1 MRPYVEEF
9 RRIQA
14 LARATGWSPHRWTL
28 DPHVRKGVRV
38 ADLFMAAM
46 AVVGLAL
53 AGLRPPFWFY
63 PLFLVPVLLFAGTL
77 CVVVAAQ
84 SRDEERIR
92 ELRARK

>member
-1 MRPYVEEF
+1 
-9 RRIQA
+9 
-14 LARATGWSPHRWTL
+14 
-28 DPHVRKGVRV
+28 
-38 ADLFMAAM
+38 MAAM